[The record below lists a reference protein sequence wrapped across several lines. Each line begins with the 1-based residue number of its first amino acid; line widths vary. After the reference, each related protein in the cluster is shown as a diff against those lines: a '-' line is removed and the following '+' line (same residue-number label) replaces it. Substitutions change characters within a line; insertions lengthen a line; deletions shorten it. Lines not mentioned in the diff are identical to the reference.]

1 MDTEAAG
8 HSSRAPRNT
17 LSHASV
23 VAAAVALA
31 DDHGLDAV
39 TIRALAGR
47 MGVTP
52 MAIYHHVPSKA
63 DLLDRI
69 VDAVY
74 EQITRSDSVGT
85 WRTQLRDQSVS
96 TRRVLVHHPWVVA
109 MVGSRTSPT
118 RHATIAH
125 HENVLATLAR
135 AGADPRQAIMS
146 ALLLDAFVWGFVVQ
160 ELSMPSP
167 AMSTD
172 LPDDARHAR
181 AALRTL
187 EQEVGLLDRAFAEG
201 LDLALDGIAARL
213 AQPTVRS

>member
-17 LSHASV
+17 LSLASV

-52 MAIYHHVPSKA
+52 MAIYHHVPSKEH
-63 DLLDRI
+63 LLDGL
-69 VDAVY
+69 AEALY

-85 WRTQLRDQSVS
+85 WRTQLRDLSVS
-96 TRRVLVHHPWVVA
+96 RRRVLVQHPWVVA

-118 RHATIAH
+118 RPATIAH

-160 ELSMPSP
+160 ELSMPSRG
-167 AMSTD
+167 MSTD
-172 LPDDARHAR
+172 LPDAARQ
-181 AALRTL
+181 
-187 EQEVGLLDRAFAEG
+187 QEVGLLDRAFAEG